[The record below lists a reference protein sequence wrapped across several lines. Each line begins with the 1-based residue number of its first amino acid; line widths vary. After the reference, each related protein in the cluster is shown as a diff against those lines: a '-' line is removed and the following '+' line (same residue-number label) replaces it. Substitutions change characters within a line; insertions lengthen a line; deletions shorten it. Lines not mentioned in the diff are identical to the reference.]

1 MPMNE
6 KMATETADIET
17 REDQRR
23 PFVEPELRSHEALPK
38 VTTGF
43 VGTFQ
48 P

>member
-1 MPMNE
+1 MSSE
-6 KMATETADIET
+6 KMLSETTEMGT
-17 REDQRR
+17 REEQRR
-23 PFVEPELRSHEALPK
+23 PFVEPELRSHETLPK